1 MSATNERLCNRLIL
15 RHASDVAGIP
25 QSAADFAHVLRGRG
39 LEPAE
44 AAARQGIAQLATLG
58 YLARAEAT
66 AADEPLYKITAS
78 GLRQILRQVK
88 AEELDP
94 MVWG

>member
-1 MSATNERLCNRLIL
+1 MNSMTINRLCLQYFADL
-15 RHASDVAGIP
+15 QSVP
-25 QSAADFAHVLRGRG
+25 QTA
-39 LEPAE
+39 AE
-44 AAARQGIAQLATLG
+44 AAEYIGGRMRRPARAETDRALSTLETLG

-78 GLRQILRQVK
+78 GLRQILKRVSVSD
-88 AEELDP
+88 LDP